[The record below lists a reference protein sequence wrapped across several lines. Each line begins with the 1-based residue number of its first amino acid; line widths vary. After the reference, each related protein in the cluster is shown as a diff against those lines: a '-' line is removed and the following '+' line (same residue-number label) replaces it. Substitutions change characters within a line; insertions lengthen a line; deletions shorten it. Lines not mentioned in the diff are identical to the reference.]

1 MTRAVATC
9 VSHPIFARF
18 YGRWAAGA
26 EKAGA
31 AEHRR
36 KLLAGLTGKVIEVG
50 AGNGLNF
57 GYYPTT
63 VTQLIAIEPE
73 PRLRRQAAVGAAGA
87 AIPIT
92 VEDGTADRL
101 PSAEA
106 EFDAG
111 VVSLVLCS
119 VPDQATALAELYR
132 VIRPGGELHYYEHV
146 RSDRPKYARF
156 QDRADLV
163 WPLFAGGCH
172 PNRATEAAIQR
183 GGFEVEEHHTLLF
196 QPCFLAKPVAPHVIG
211 RARRS

>member
-1 MTRAVATC
+1 MATS

-63 VTQLIAIEPE
+63 VTQLVPIEPE
-73 PRLRRQAAVGAAGA
+73 PRLRQQAVAAAARA

-101 PSAEA
+101 PSGPEPNLSAHA
-106 EFDAG
+106 PSMWPAG
-111 VVSLVLCS
+111 HRAKTRVSNRR
-119 VPDQATALAELYR
+119 VPRQE
-132 VIRPGGELHYYEHV
+132 GGGRRASGWWPCGSTV
-146 RSDRPKYARF
+146 RSQEMNQQLRD
-156 QDRADLV
+156 DT
-163 WPLFAGGCH
+163 W
-172 PNRATEAAIQR
+172 
-183 GGFEVEEHHTLLF
+183 
-196 QPCFLAKPVAPHVIG
+196 
-211 RARRS
+211 